1 MTDLKSSVGI
11 NMLQQVYCADHKMA
25 LPKCSLS
32 SVLFSDG
39 DGDGDGFTTSSLYIL
54 VYIL

>member
-1 MTDLKSSVGI
+1 M
-11 NMLQQVYCADHKMA
+11 YCADHKMA

-39 DGDGDGFTTSSLYIL
+39 DGDGDGDGFTTSSLYIL